1 MDKREYARLIW
12 FACSVAWGMVWLPCV
27 LYLSV
32 AWRRGTHGLF
42 PVFGPEEIKL
52 YYKLFRPT
60 EVEVIG
66 GLKPDALKRKFETS
80 FTRIY
85 GRRCYVLPF
94 VLLAFVA
101 AIGLWGTAKTLQS
114 WQGVPSWPFK
124 FSPEAV
130 GFPSVA
136 VGAFLGAW
144 TWVVYDQFTR
154 LRNRDLTFHD
164 MYGCVFRFLIA
175 LPFGFFLSKW
185 GTGEFGVP
193 LAFLLGT
200 FPTGTLFKIGRRLAV
215 QQFKLGEDAGEAS
228 NELEKLQCVSRS
240 SAERFM
246 DEGIN
251 TIAELAWS
259 DPVDLTLRTNKEFD
273 YVIDCASQAL
283 VWVYFEDKTK
293 ELYKF
298 SLRTAHEV
306 TSLVYTLDR
315 DDEDN
320 NTQAKTKA
328 QAKAKAEAQATL
340 IEAAK
345 ALGMEAKALMNTLR
359 QILEDP
365 FVEFLVAIWHWPEEP
380 VKQGS
385 SQATLPPP

>member
-1 MDKREYARLIW
+1 M
-12 FACSVAWGMVWLPCV
+12 
-27 LYLSV
+27 
-32 AWRRGTHGLF
+32 
-42 PVFGPEEIKL
+42 
-52 YYKLFRPT
+52 YYKLFRRT
-60 EVEVIG
+60 ELEAIG
-66 GLKPDALKRKFETS
+66 GRKPEELNEELKRRFEPS

-85 GRRCYVLPF
+85 GRRRYVLPLI
-94 VLLAFVA
+94 LLAFVA
-101 AIGLWGTAKTLQS
+101 AVGLWGTAKTLQS
-114 WQGVPSWPFK
+114 WQGGVSGPFK
-124 FSPEAV
+124 FPPEVV
-130 GFPSVA
+130 GFSSVA

-144 TWVVYDQFTR
+144 TWVVYDQFSR

-164 MYGCVFRFLIA
+164 MYGSVFRFLIA

-185 GTGEFGVP
+185 ATGEFGAP

-283 VWVYFEDKTK
+283 VWVYFEDKTRD
-293 ELYKF
+293 LYKL

-306 TSLVYTLDR
+306 TSLVYSLQSSNLDQR
-315 DDEDN
+315 
-320 NTQAKTKA
+320 TQAN
-328 QAKAKAEAQATL
+328 ETL
-340 IEAAK
+340 SEAAK
-345 ALGMEAKALMNTLR
+345 TLGMESNALLNTLR
-359 QILEDP
+359 QIEEDP
-365 FVEFLVAIWHWPEEP
+365 FVQFLVAIWHWPAKE
-380 VKQGS
+380 GS
-385 SQATLPPP
+385 